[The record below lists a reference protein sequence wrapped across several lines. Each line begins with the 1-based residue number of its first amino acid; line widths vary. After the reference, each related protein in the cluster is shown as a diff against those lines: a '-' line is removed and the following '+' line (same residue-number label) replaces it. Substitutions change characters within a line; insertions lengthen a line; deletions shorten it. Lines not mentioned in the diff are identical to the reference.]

1 MPERSDTRLLCAD
14 IAEAVE
20 RILSYTSEMTY
31 SEFISD
37 IRTQDAVIR
46 NLEILGEAVKNL
58 PPSFTEQYPEVPWR
72 FIAGM
77 RDKLIHHYFGVSL
90 EIVWETAQSDI
101 PVLRE
106 WLKAVRFPDEL
117 DEERPSTS
125 TGSR

>member
-1 MPERSDTRLLCAD
+1 MPERSKIHLLCGD
-14 IAEAVE
+14 IAEAIE

-46 NLEILGEAVKNL
+46 NLEILGEAIKSL
-58 PPSFTEQYPEVPWR
+58 PPRFTERHPEIPWR

-90 EIVWETAQSDI
+90 EIVWETARSDI
-101 PVLRE
+101 PALRE
-106 WLKAVRFPDEL
+106 WLKKL
-117 DEERPSTS
+117 EERQ
-125 TGSR
+125 